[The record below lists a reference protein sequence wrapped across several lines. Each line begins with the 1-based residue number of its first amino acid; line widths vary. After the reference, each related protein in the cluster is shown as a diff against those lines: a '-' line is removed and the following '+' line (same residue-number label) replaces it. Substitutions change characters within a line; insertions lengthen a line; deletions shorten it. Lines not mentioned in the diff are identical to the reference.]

1 MNESLNPKALN
12 DLGDACFYG
21 VNRPVNLEL
30 AYSYYKQAADKD
42 NPVGYY
48 NLGNYFI
55 AKKDYKQAIINYEK
69 SKAFDY
75 SPAAITLA
83 KMYQNGYGVKKN
95 KKKAYKY
102 LVNAAKL
109 NDPDA
114 FNALGDCLMKG
125 IGCQKSS
132 EEAILFYQKSADL
145 NNPTGQLNVGIY
157 HLSQKD
163 YKKNPEKA
171 FHWLDKAASNGE
183 TTAMKT
189 MMSIYLEG
197 KHPYFKKKSQG
208 YLHEMAFYY
217 RELLAKAKDIEQLK
231 IVANVYYEGNT
242 ITKKN
247 YEKACFYFQALK
259 DLNDPEG
266 YYGFGVCLLYGQGI
280 KQNIDEARKYLELA
294 SQAKHPKALS
304 RLGDIHRMGMKTS
317 TNAEKAKEF
326 YMEASRLQDPE
337 ALVNLGLLNYR
348 EQIENH
354 SKTLAYSYM
363 ETAAKKGY
371 YQAMYWLGVFHDK
384 GVGCSHD
391 FKTAEKWFEKAIK
404 AGSLGAKYKYAT
416 MIIDEI
422 ENEKFNQKKM
432 NQYYLKAKE
441 LLIDYVLDPEHN
453 QNNYSFAMYYLGQLF
468 KDGKGVARSLRT
480 ARYWFEMAAE
490 TKLSKAMV
498 EVFLFLKPIE
508 PKYAMTWLNEAL
520 KDPLSSEAFYEMGN
534 LYLEGYSPFVESNIA
549 QAKKYYEQAAR
560 LNHPKALEKLMM
572 N

>member
-21 VNRPVNLEL
+21 NNRPVNLEL

-42 NPVGYY
+42 NSVGYY
-48 NLGNYFI
+48 NLGNYFV
-55 AKKDYKQAIINYEK
+55 AKKDYKQALINYEK
-69 SKAFDY
+69 SRAFEY

-83 KMYQNGYGVKKN
+83 KMYQTGSGVKKN

-114 FNALGDCLMKG
+114 FNALGECLLKG
-125 IGCQKSS
+125 IGCSKNG
-132 EEAILFYQKSADL
+132 EEAIQYFQKSADL
-145 NNPTGQLNVGIY
+145 NNPVGQLNVGLY
-157 HLSQKD
+157 HLTQKD

-171 FHWLDKAASNGE
+171 FHWLDKAASSGE
-183 TTAMKT
+183 MTAMKT
-189 MMSIYLEG
+189 MMQIYSEG
-197 KHPYFKKKSQG
+197 KHPYFKKKSQA

-217 RELLAKAKDIEQLK
+217 RELLAKAKNIEQLK
-231 IVANVYYEGNT
+231 IVANVYYEGNSV
-242 ITKKN
+242 TKKN
-247 YEKACFYFQALK
+247 HEKACYYYQILK
-259 DLNDPEG
+259 DLNEAEG
-266 YYGFGVCLLYGQGI
+266 FYGYGVCLLYGQGI
-280 KQNIDEARKYLELA
+280 KQNIEEAKKYLELA
-294 SQAKHPKALS
+294 SEAKHPKALS

-384 GVGCSHD
+384 GVGCTHE
-391 FKTAEKWFEKAIK
+391 FKAAEKWFEKAIK
-404 AGSLGAKYKYAT
+404 AGSLGAKYKYAA
-416 MIIDEI
+416 MILDEVES
-422 ENEKFNQKKM
+422 ENFNVKKQ
-432 NQYYLKAKE
+432 NAYFQKAKQ
-441 LLIDYVLDPEHN
+441 LLIEYVQDSEHN
-453 QNNYSFAMYYLGQLF
+453 QNNYAFAMHYLGEIF
-468 KDGKGVARSLRT
+468 KQGKGVEASART

-490 TKLSKAMV
+490 TGLSKAMV
-498 EVFLFLKPIE
+498 ELFLVLKPKE
-508 PKYAMTWLNEAL
+508 PKQAMKWLNEAL
-520 KDPLSSEAFYEMGN
+520 KDPLSSEAMYEMGN
-534 LYLEGYSPFVESNIA
+534 LYLEGYSPLIESNIS

-560 LNHPKALEKLMM
+560 LNHPLALEKLMM